1 MAHKLLRDIEAS
13 LDDAP
18 EPLDCV
24 SVRSPSN
31 TATELLE
38 IVVTGLTG
46 LCEEDTLDVRAVNQ
60 HTQDI
65 LVRYL

>member
-1 MAHKLLRDIEAS
+1 MAHKFLQDIETS
-13 LDDAP
+13 SDDAP

-38 IVVTGLTG
+38 IVVAGLTG
-46 LCEEDTLDVRAVNQ
+46 LCEEDALDVRTVNQ